1 MLLLAAPL
9 MLQGQKQTTIPFEVS
24 DYGLIFTDVIV
35 NGEKVKAMIDF
46 GQPHLLMLSSSLVAK
61 HQIETVKSDKGGY
74 DIDGNKMAFY
84 EGKVNELL
92 IQGLSIKSV
101 GFSSSPN
108 EMESV
113 SEQIGTRFDAA
124 IGWGF
129 FSQYFFTLNYSGREI
144 TLHSEAQKLE
154 DSFQV
159 DYDKNGSYMMLNTQL
174 GKKEAKMIIDTGA
187 PVSTL
192 HDQFITD
199 KEPEKNA
206 WGQPSHQLKTKI
218 GKEKLDIEYE
228 LRDLSVLK
236 PLKVVG
242 IIGGDLLKEYIISIN
257 PNEQTMYWKRIG

>member
-1 MLLLAAPL
+1 
-9 MLQGQKQTTIPFEVS
+9 
-24 DYGLIFTDVIV
+24 
-35 NGEKVKAMIDF
+35 
-46 GQPHLLMLSSSLVAK
+46 
-61 HQIETVKSDKGGY
+61 
-74 DIDGNKMAFY
+74 
-84 EGKVNELL
+84 
-92 IQGLSIKSV
+92 
-101 GFSSSPN
+101 
-108 EMESV
+108 
-113 SEQIGTRFDAA
+113 
-124 IGWGF
+124 
-129 FSQYFFTLNYSGREI
+129 
-144 TLHSEAQKLE
+144 
-154 DSFQV
+154 
-159 DYDKNGSYMMLNTQL
+159 
-174 GKKEAKMIIDTGA
+174 MIIDTGA